1 MPESSRA
8 DSPALKFAAA
18 LELQKSGHR
27 DEAERLYRAL
37 AASGGELAPDAC
49 INLGALLDESGRAE
63 EALEKYREALAL
75 REGDPLALNNAG
87 STLFKLGRFH
97 EAAEQFRHALERA
110 PDSLEAQVAQVAL
123 GAALQRKGDLPAALA
138 VFRDLVA
145 RRPDCAEAHWNLA
158 LALLMAGE
166 FREGWDEYQ
175 WRWRRDSFTSPRREL
190 AAPVWDGTPLHGRRI
205 LVHGEQGLGDTIQ
218 FARYLTM
225 VAAAG
230 GVVVAECQSP
240 SLVPLLSSI
249 PGVAETC
256 VMGEALP
263 PYDLEVP
270 LLSLPH
276 LFGTTLN
283 NVPDRV
289 PYLAPPEERMAPWRE
304 KVAADL
310 GFKVGLVWAGKPV
323 PDPFRSCP
331 LAALAPLFDIPGV
344 SFYSLQVGEEAQ
356 QAQDFPSLIDFTP
369 AIADFGDTAALVAQ
383 LDLVLSIDTSVA
395 HLAGALAKPV
405 WLLLP
410 KAGDYRWLTGRED
423 SPWYPTMRLFRQKQQ
438 GEWGEVIER
447 VKEELEQAAWDFLQ
461 KAAAAQPFNGRGHYL
476 CGLFLSYKK
485 REREATVRYSKAAQL
500 MRGSWEPH
508 YALACSLQQL
518 TRLAEAK
525 ESLVAALALEPR
537 LSLLHEAFGI
547 LCQMQDDPE
556 GAASAYREAL
566 ALDPDAVKARYNLAT
581 LSKEKGLFGEALEG
595 FREVVRREPEHADA
609 HWNLAVML
617 LMTGEFAEGWR
628 EFPWRFKKSLLPPAR
643 RWEEQPRWD
652 GSPLL
657 GATILLYGE
666 QGAGDTLQFVR
677 YVPLVAKRGGRVL
690 IEVQS
695 RGLVELVATVEGAS
709 GVFACGDP
717 IPAFQW
723 QASLMDLPGIFGT
736 EPGTIPA
743 AIPYLGVD
751 PGRSDSL
758 HRLFEVDQGMKVA
771 LAWRGNPAHGNDA
784 NRSIPLAGLAPLAE
798 VPGVSFYS
806 LQVGEAAR
814 AELPAPFP
822 IVDLAPHIKDFAD
835 TAALAAEF
843 DLVICV
849 DTSVAHLC
857 GALGVRAWLLVPLV
871 PDWRW
876 GLARED
882 SPWYPTLRLFRQKR
896 AGDWE
901 EVVARVK
908 EALAREASP
917 ASVSPRAPH
926 ADSREQAEIRNN
938 RGCAEAAAGRH
949 LEAVESYREAL
960 ALAPDFMP
968 AHYNLGNSLYALGRS
983 AEAAESYR
991 WALALDPALP
1001 QGWHNLSLALKA
1013 QGALDEA
1020 LHALRRALRIA
1031 PDYLEARHTQGEL
1044 HHERGELD
1052 EAQALFRENLSR
1064 DPGYL
1069 PSWNALGITLQV
1081 QGLLEEAVD
1090 CYKKAL
1096 ALKPDYLHALNNLGT
1111 ASRSLGLLEQA
1122 KACYLKVLELDE
1134 GYADARWNLALVQL
1148 QLGEYREGWQGY
1160 EWRFSKVDPIP
1171 RLEFPQPLWDG
1182 GSLEGRTILLTS
1194 EQGFGDTFQFVRY
1207 AKLLA
1212 RGGATVLVQAQS
1224 EAIAPVVATVPG
1236 VARVLVRGEPLPEF
1250 DCHAPLMSL
1259 PHLCATELDTIPA
1272 EIPYLFAD
1280 PALVR
1285 KWSPLLSGER
1295 LRVGLVWAGRKSYKD
1310 DLKRSLSLPLFAPLS
1325 KVTGADFFAL
1335 QVGDGAEQ
1343 AASPPPGVKL
1353 TDLGRNIRNFADTAA
1368 VLTQLDL
1375 VISADT
1381 AVAHLAGGLGVPAW
1395 VLLPTGCDWRWLTE
1409 REDSPWYP
1417 GARLFRQTR
1426 RGDWNE
1432 VLRRVADCLA
1442 TVVPMGRRRN
1452 RES

>member
-1 MPESSRA
+1 MPADSRA
-8 DSPALKFAAA
+8 DSPTETFAAA
-18 LELQKSGHR
+18 LDLQKSGRR

-37 AASGGELAPDAC
+37 AASGGKFAADAC

-110 PDSLEAQVAQVAL
+110 PDSLEAQVAL
-123 GAALQRKGDLPAALA
+123 GAALQREGDLPAALA

-145 RRPDCAEAHWNLA
+145 RRPDSAEAHWNLA
-158 LALLMAGE
+158 LALLLAGD
-166 FREGWDEYQ
+166 FREGWAEYQ

-190 AAPVWDGTPLHGRRI
+190 AAPAWDGTPLEGRRI

-218 FARYLTM
+218 FARYLPM

-230 GVVVAECQSP
+230 GVVVAECQSS
-240 SLVPLLSSI
+240 SLVPLLAGI
-249 PGVAETC
+249 PGVSETC
-256 VMGEALP
+256 VMGEAHP
-263 PYDLEVP
+263 HFDLEAA

-276 LFGTTLN
+276 LFGTTLES
-283 NVPDRV
+283 VPSGV

-344 SFYSLQVGEEAQ
+344 SFYSLQVGEEAT
-356 QAQDFPSLIDFTP
+356 QAKEFPSLIDFTP
-369 AIADFGDTAALVAQ
+369 SIADFGDTSALIAQ
-383 LDLVLSIDTSVA
+383 LDLVVSIDTSVA

-410 KAGDYRWLTGRED
+410 KAGDYRWLTERED
-423 SPWYPTMRLFRQKQQ
+423 SPWYPTMRLFRQKLQ

-447 VKEELEQAAWDFLQ
+447 VKGELEEAAWGFLE
-461 KAAAAQPFNGRGHYL
+461 KAALAQPFNGRRHCL

-500 MRGSWEPH
+500 MPGSWEPH

-525 ESLVAALALEPR
+525 ESLLAALALEPR
-537 LSLLHEAFGI
+537 LSLLHEALGI

-556 GAASAYREAL
+556 GAARAYREAL

-581 LSKEKGLFGEALEG
+581 LCKEKGLAAQALEG
-595 FREVVRREPEHADA
+595 FREVVRRAPEHADA

-628 EFPWRFKKSLLPPAR
+628 EFPWRFKKSLFPPAR

-677 YVPLVAKRGGRVL
+677 YAPLVAERGGRVL
-690 IEVQS
+690 VEVQS
-695 RGLVELVATVEGAS
+695 RGLIDVVATVDGVS
-709 GVFACGDP
+709 GVFACGEP
-717 IPAFQW
+717 IPAFEW

-736 EPGTIPA
+736 EAATIPA
-743 AIPYLGVD
+743 AVPYLGVD

-758 HRLFEVDQGMKVA
+758 RDLFAGEGLKVA

-784 NRSIPLAGLAPLAE
+784 NRSIPLAKLAPLAE

-814 AELPAPFP
+814 EELPGPFP
-822 IVDLAPHIKDFAD
+822 IVDLAPKIKDFAD
-835 TAALAAEF
+835 TAALAGEL

-857 GALGVRAWLLVPLV
+857 GALGVPVWLLVPLV

-876 GLARED
+876 GLARDD
-882 SPWYPTLRLFRQKR
+882 SPWYPTLRLFRQKQQ
-896 AGDWE
+896 GDWE

-908 EALAREASP
+908 EALARKASP
-917 ASVSPRAPH
+917 ASVSPQAFPAESRA
-926 ADSREQAEIRNN
+926 QAEIWNN
-938 RGCAEAAAGRH
+938 RGCAEDGEGCH
-949 LEAVESYREAL
+949 LEAVESYRKAIAL
-960 ALAPDFMP
+960 SPDFMP
-968 AHYNLGNSLYALGRS
+968 AHYNLGNSLFALGRS
-983 AEAAESYR
+983 GEAAESYR

-1001 QGWHNLSLALKA
+1001 QGWHNLALALKA
-1013 QGALDEA
+1013 QGAVDEA
-1020 LHALRRALRIA
+1020 LHALRRAVRVA
-1031 PDYLEARHTQGEL
+1031 PDYLEARHTLGQL

-1052 EAQALFRENLSR
+1052 EAMASFRENLSR

-1069 PSWNALGITLQV
+1069 PSWNAMGISLQV
-1081 QGLLEEAVD
+1081 LGLLEEAVD
-1090 CYKKAL
+1090 CYQKAL

-1111 ASRSLGLLEQA
+1111 ASRSLGLLAQA
-1122 KACYLKVLELDE
+1122 KSCYEKVLELDPE
-1134 GYADARWNLALVQL
+1134 YADARWNLALVQL

-1171 RLEFPQPLWDG
+1171 KLEFARPLWDG

-1212 RGGATVLVQAQS
+1212 QGGATVLVQAQS
-1224 EAIAPVVATVPG
+1224 EAIAPVIATVPG

-1259 PHLCATELDTIPA
+1259 PHLCGTLLASIPA

-1280 PALVR
+1280 PALVK
-1285 KWSPLLSGER
+1285 KWSPLLTGER

-1325 KVTGADFFAL
+1325 NVSGADFFAL

-1343 AASPPPGVKL
+1343 AASPPPGVTL

-1375 VISADT
+1375 VITADT

-1395 VLLPTGCDWRWLTE
+1395 VLLPVGCDWRWLTE

-1426 RGDWNE
+1426 RCDWNE
-1432 VLRRVADCLA
+1432 VLQRVADCLA
-1442 TVVPMGRRRN
+1442 TVVSKGRQRN